1 MSLIQTIF
9 AAPKILIMNSK
20 DQSGKRPRI
29 RKTDERSKDRPEKSR
44 FSKPYH
50 KEEEDGR
57 KPERKPYK
65 SAGNKDQR
73 PSNSRNTDE
82 RTGSDRSYS
91 KPQFNKDRRRTDSK
105 QGGYRERPSR
115 GGSHEFEHPERA
127 DRGGTD
133 HHGKRSFSRKPAT
146 PKGFERE
153 DNGLIRLNKYLADS
167 GVCSRREADKLIE
180 AGAVTVNGKVVTQLG
195 TKVNR
200 DDKVAYGG
208 QTLKREVLRYVLL
221 NKPKGFLT
229 TADDPLDRKTVMEL
243 VAKACDERIYP
254 VGRLDRNTLGLLLLT
269 NDGELAKKLTH
280 PKYGVKKL
288 YHVTLDKAL
297 TKNDLI
303 KIADGIELE
312 DGPIKADSIAWVTG
326 VESKKE
332 VGIELHS
339 GRNRIVRRI
348 FESLGYKVEKLDRVR
363 FASLTKINLPRGHWR
378 HLSEK
383 EVSML
388 KMLK

>member
-115 GGSHEFEHPERA
+115 GGSMNLNIPNA
-127 DRGGTD
+127 
-133 HHGKRSFSRKPAT
+133 
-146 PKGFERE
+146 
-153 DNGLIRLNKYLADS
+153 LI
-167 GVCSRREADKLIE
+167 
-180 AGAVTVNGKVVTQLG
+180 AV
-195 TKVNR
+195 
-200 DDKVAYGG
+200 
-208 QTLKREVLRYVLL
+208 
-221 NKPKGFLT
+221 
-229 TADDPLDRKTVMEL
+229 
-243 VAKACDERIYP
+243 ERIIM
-254 VGRLDRNTLGLLLLT
+254 
-269 NDGELAKKLTH
+269 
-280 PKYGVKKL
+280 VKDHFRVNL
-288 YHVTLDKAL
+288 PHQKAL
-297 TKNDLI
+297 KE
-303 KIADGIELE
+303 KIMD
-312 DGPIKADSIAWVTG
+312 
-326 VESKKE
+326 
-332 VGIELHS
+332 
-339 GRNRIVRRI
+339 
-348 FESLGYKVEKLDRVR
+348 
-363 FASLTKINLPRGHWR
+363 
-378 HLSEK
+378 
-383 EVSML
+383 
-388 KMLK
+388 